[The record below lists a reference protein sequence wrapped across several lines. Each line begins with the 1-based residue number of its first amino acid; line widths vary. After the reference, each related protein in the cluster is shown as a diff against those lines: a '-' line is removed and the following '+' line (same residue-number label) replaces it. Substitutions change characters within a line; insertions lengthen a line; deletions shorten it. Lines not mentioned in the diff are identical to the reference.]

1 MSKMPDAQIATVNG
15 LKLAYYEWGDDQ
27 LPSLICLHS
36 HTNSAASWREFAEF
50 ASKKYHVIAIDQ
62 RGHGNS
68 EWARDGYARDKFVSD
83 LTEFIDQKQ
92 IDKVTLVGCS
102 MGGWH
107 SILYA
112 ASGQT
117 TVVDRIVM
125 VDIAPEPSAER
136 LQQPIAPLPPQ
147 EFQSLA
153 EGFDWLRTGN
163 ALATDERLLEEAES
177 RLKRTTNNDWTWKAD
192 IIGFDNPLPDMTD
205 SSLISRYWAAFG
217 SLECPILEVRGVE
230 SGLVSDEI
238 IERMHNIGW
247 DFSSV
252 DVGLASH
259 VVMVDQ
265 PEKFIASV
273 KDFLFL

>member
-1 MSKMPDAQIATVNG
+1 M
-15 LKLAYYEWGDDQ
+15 
-27 LPSLICLHS
+27 
-36 HTNSAASWREFAEF
+36 
-50 ASKKYHVIAIDQ
+50 
-62 RGHGNS
+62 
-68 EWARDGYARDKFVSD
+68 
-83 LTEFIDQKQ
+83 
-92 IDKVTLVGCS
+92 
-102 MGGWH
+102 
-107 SILYA
+107 
-112 ASGQT
+112 
-117 TVVDRIVM
+117 
-125 VDIAPEPSAER
+125 
-136 LQQPIAPLPPQ
+136 
-147 EFQSLA
+147 
-153 EGFDWLRTGN
+153 
-163 ALATDERLLEEAES
+163 ATDERLLEEAES

-217 SLECPILEVRGVE
+217 SLECPILEVRGAE